1 MKIGTSLGHFRYLG
15 SAEAVY
21 ARVRELGY
29 QTVDESLDQTGASW
43 YANREA
49 MAAYCQ
55 KVRQVAAEA
64 GIEISQVHGPW
75 PTDDT
80 TEEKRAATLEHMKLA
95 VYGCGQMG
103 AKYLVIHPQMPYGW
117 DHEDSADFAEALT
130 VQLLQ
135 ALIPVCE
142 ENNVIVCLENM
153 PMTAHRISPM
163 AKIAE
168 VVAKI
173 NSPYVGICL
182 DTGHSNV
189 YGHDLGEM
197 VRIAAPWL
205 KVLHVHDNNGKQDLH
220 QLPYLGT
227 ADWDSFTKALG
238 EVGFA
243 GSLSLET
250 GGPVSASMPEPLH
263 KQAERLTADTARYLA
278 DRVDLA
284 AARLC

>member
-1 MKIGTSLGHFRYLG
+1 MKIGTGVGSFKYLD
-15 SAEAVY
+15 SKEDTY
-21 ARVRELGY
+21 ARIRELGY
-29 QTVDESLDQTGASW
+29 QTVDESLDATDAPWYASW
-43 YANREA
+43 EA
-49 MAAYCQ
+49 MKAHCQ
-55 KVRQVAAEA
+55 NVREIAERY

-80 TEEKRAATLEHMKLA
+80 SEEKRAKTLENMKLA
-95 VYGCGQMG
+95 VYGCAQMG
-103 AKYLVIHPQMPYGW
+103 AKHLVIHPQMPYGW

-130 VQLLQ
+130 TSLLQ
-135 ALIPVCE
+135 NLIPDCI
-142 ENNVIVCLENM
+142 ENDVIVCLENM

-168 VVAKI
+168 VVAKV
-173 NSPYVGICL
+173 NSPYIGICL
-182 DTGHSNV
+182 DTGHCNV

-205 KVLHVHDNNGKQDLH
+205 KVLHVHDNDGNRDAH

-227 ADWDSFTKALG
+227 ANWDSFTKALA
-238 EVGFA
+238 EVGFQ

-250 GGPVSASMPEPLH
+250 AGPVSGSMPEPLR

-278 DRVDLA
+278 DAVDLA
-284 AARLC
+284 AARQ